1 MTNKIYIKIMML
13 TVVLAMV
20 FTTAVGAVTFTDISG
35 HWAKD
40 YIQKVA
46 ENGLV
51 AGYENGTFK
60 PESNVTVLEALVML
74 SRLYKIDDDIK
85 EQIISDYEPVIEDM
99 NNAYDYKWAFEGL
112 SIALELGI
120 VSESGLRNM
129 FSEKTISKAASKE
142 EIAILLTKA
151 MLLGEEAKNL
161 KVYTLP
167 FKDASDISTAAR
179 PYIYIMYDNG
189 IVQGDTQKNINPK
202 SNITRA
208 VIATMID
215 RAYTYILDNDVTPD
229 FEKYVGKL
237 TKIKGTITEITEGS
251 GESIVKVTDEAGE
264 AFVVRVN
271 KNTKV
276 YLNDKLS
283 TISKIE
289 EDTLVECSVDEDRIA
304 RTFNV
309 DSLTKTIKGTISS
322 VAYVSPAKI
331 TVLNEKNKKVVY
343 DIPSD
348 GVKIYL
354 DGKEV
359 PLKDLEEKDS
369 IALKVRD
376 GIVQQIDSTSR
387 IQKYA
392 GKITSIDYNKL
403 PIKITVL
410 VNGKSMVFEYYMD
423 VEVTRND
430 KKSSFDRVN
439 VGDSV
444 TITTEYGEMIKLNTE
459 AAEAELSGT
468 IKEIVIGTKNKI
480 KISVTGG
487 DEEEYVLSSNVKI
500 NLGDKNGTIND
511 LRVGYYIS
519 VNTSGNEIVTI
530 EAEEIQT
537 AKNFSGKVIYINTD
551 DKLIMLQNTREDGQT
566 EMIYIRITNSTNI
579 INMEGKTKYF
589 KDIAEGS
596 RIMGYATYQVGEYVA
611 VSLIIQ

>member
-1 MTNKIYIKIMML
+1 MTNKIYIKITVL

-20 FTTAVGAVTFTDISG
+20 FTTAVGAVTFTDISN

-60 PESNVTVLEALVML
+60 PEANVTVLESLVML

-85 EQIISDYEPVIEDM
+85 EQIISNYEPVIEDM

-142 EIAILLTKA
+142 EISILLTKA

-167 FKDASDISTAAR
+167 FKDVSDISTAAR
-179 PYIYIMYDNG
+179 PYIYVMYDKG

-215 RAYTYILDNDVTPD
+215 RAYTYISDNDVTPD

-237 TKIKGTITEITEGS
+237 TKIKGTITEITEGN
-251 GESIVKVTDEAGE
+251 GESTVKVTDEAGE
-264 AFVVRVN
+264 TSVVRVN

-331 TVLNEKNKKVVY
+331 TILNEKNKKVVY
-343 DIPSD
+343 DIPSE

-369 IALKVRD
+369 IVLKVRD

-468 IKEIVIGTKNKI
+468 IKEIVLGTKNKI

-537 AKNFSGKVIYINTD
+537 AKNFSGKVIYINSD
-551 DKLIMLQNTREDGQT
+551 DKLIMLQNTREDGQS

-579 INMEGKTKYF
+579 INLEGKTKYF

-611 VSLIIQ
+611 VSVIIQ